1 MPPMSGAE
9 EIEFP
14 EPGGKMSAVYTLHS
28 EVAMFP
34 RSFPGLREA
43 SFKVAFEPEFTRK
56 VAFLVELGFASR
68 DKLPSGSSPRE
79 VLLALAAG
87 QTVPAGD
94 PDDCDALRVD
104 LTGRKDGRS
113 VARRADMTVLPHSRW
128 KVAAGS
134 LDTGVPLSIAGQLL
148 ASRAI
153 ATPGVLCPETSV
165 PDELFFEMLERRE
178 MRVRWS

>member
-1 MPPMSGAE
+1 
-9 EIEFP
+9 
-14 EPGGKMSAVYTLHS
+14 
-28 EVAMFP
+28 MFP

-68 DKLPSGSSPRE
+68 DKLPGGISPRE
-79 VLLALAAG
+79 VLLALAAR
-87 QTVPAGD
+87 QLVPDG
-94 PDDCDALRVD
+94 PPRDCDVLRVD
-104 LTGRKDGRS
+104 VSGRRNGKPVS
-113 VARRADMTVLPHSRW
+113 RRGEMTVLPHARW
-128 KVAAGS
+128 GIAAGS

-153 ATPGVLCPETSV
+153 RTPGVLCPETDV
-165 PDELFFEMLERRE
+165 PHDVFFEMLERRD